1 MSNQV
6 PTLIQQLLD
15 RGERLAFAE
24 SCTGGLLSALWTKW
38 PGVSKVFD
46 GAAVVYANS
55 AKTKLLGVK
64 DSSLHE
70 HGAVS
75 EKVALE
81 MAVGVSR
88 SFDTDWGVA
97 VTGIA
102 GPDGGTP
109 AKPVGTVC
117 FGLRGPDLEATWTR
131 HFTGDREQVQKA
143 AAAFANECL
152 AEALGGRL
160 KKTK

>member
-1 MSNQV
+1 MSSQV
-6 PTLIQQLLD
+6 PTLMQQLLD
-15 RGERLAFAE
+15 RSERIAFAE
-24 SCTGGLLSALWTKW
+24 SCTGGLLAAQWTKW

-46 GAAVVYANS
+46 GSAVVYANA
-55 AKTKLLGVK
+55 AKIKLLGVK
-64 DSSLHE
+64 DSSLLQD
-70 HGAVS
+70 GAVS

-88 SFDTDWGVA
+88 SFETDWGIA
-97 VTGIA
+97 ITGIA

-117 FGLRGPDLEATWTR
+117 FGLRGPDLEQTWTR

-143 AAAFANECL
+143 ATAFANECL
-152 AEALGGRL
+152 ANALSEQA